1 MKTSK
6 QLIMR
11 ESKLLAKEV
20 IGWKWLQHDNIL
32 PFIGVVLEPPRFSII
47 SERMENGNV
56 MDFIK
61 TRPNHN
67 RLRLVSERMGPG
79 PDCVPTIWSAF
90 RRRNR
95 PKIPTRSR
103 HHSWGFEGCKLVSFL
118 KVYPNAESTQAN
130 ILVDSTHRARLAD
143 FGLATA
149 IDESI
154 PGSSTNHDGVGGTLR
169 WMAPEV
175 LYPNKFGFA
184 RGSKKVL
191 PSRSTDVYAFGM
203 TILEVGAVSCFS
215 VFKYLTIPW
224 IGHYRIS
231 PLQLHASICCY
242 VQCPPRGPTGQTTL
256 RILEPVVRTIGG
268 HLASRACISTS
279 QTTSDFYHHRPS
291 EERCQ

>member
-6 QLIMR
+6 QRIMR

-203 TILEVGAVSCFS
+203 TILEVGA
-215 VFKYLTIPW
+215 
-224 IGHYRIS
+224 
-231 PLQLHASICCY
+231 
-242 VQCPPRGPTGQTTL
+242 
-256 RILEPVVRTIGG
+256 
-268 HLASRACISTS
+268 ASRSFIGTLNDSLGRSSPDPLPSVACRPRLLR
-279 QTTSDFYHHRPS
+279 TTSSKGSVQTDHAQDFRTSCGDCWRPLGFQS
-291 EERCQ
+291 MHPDPPSAPRFL